1 MAKISVNYKIWWYQR
16 TSLICLAIVF
26 TAYGLLLRI
35 PTHIVFL
42 VLLHVMPSIFSPQHV
57 CKAIPITKRIYLN
70 YCGALLPLLIALTIF
85 VQNIVRWD
93 YVLLS
98 VVFSITLSVLHTY
111 VTDRFTLVNVP
122 RYFIAI
128 TSLIIALLGL
138 DTAYYLLPFA
148 VVTGIILGTDI
159 IPYTV
164 MSVRS
169 REKRKIII
177 GGFMALDSITLSL
190 IFSLTILTTIKL
202 LYTIYFY

>member
-1 MAKISVNYKIWWYQR
+1 
-16 TSLICLAIVF
+16 
-26 TAYGLLLRI
+26 
-35 PTHIVFL
+35 
-42 VLLHVMPSIFSPQHV
+42 
-57 CKAIPITKRIYLN
+57 
-70 YCGALLPLLIALTIF
+70 
-85 VQNIVRWD
+85 
-93 YVLLS
+93 
-98 VVFSITLSVLHTY
+98 
-111 VTDRFTLVNVP
+111 VNVP